1 MVPLQL
7 LVASA
12 LAWTGEPSSKVIE
25 FTMERSC
32 PPCQAMSPIV
42 SKLQRQGLPIEKIDR
57 DHDKE
62 TPARYGV
69 KLYPTFI
76 LVVDGREVERKE
88 GMMSEESLK
97 AMCARIPAPAQDRA
111 PKQRP
116 AAEVV
121 ANGVDLGQPAA
132 LPTSAPVQKE
142 KEPEKPGALARLF
155 GKKKETPPAAPA
167 EVRAQGADAMAMAA
181 SRRPVTPL
189 AATVRLRVVDAKGY
203 DLGTGTII
211 DSRPGQTLILTC
223 GHIFRQWAQ
232 GSQVYVALF
241 DGEQTTEIVG
251 KLEAYELDDKK
262 GLDLGLVSISTDHP
276 LPACRVAASGKGV
289 LVGAPVSSVGC
300 GGGEPPTVQQQKIT
314 AMNRYKTNDLE
325 CSAMPEAG
333 RSGGGLFNRSGRVIG
348 VCMLADPK
356 YREGLYA
363 NLKAIHKFL
372 DGQKL
377 TRVYRDETA
386 TDDEPQLAAAAPSDL
401 EDTSAGTP
409 AADLGEPSSERA
421 RRPAKQSIA
430 MAPSEVNLDPP
441 VVHNVSQDDVVGSEV
456 VIIIRGNGKPGSP
469 SKVVRLHRASRGFW
483 EDLLPELDPRE
494 SLQETTLKRQTRE
507 LAPRTER
514 RQARRPATGDPR
526 TAADRSAAS
535 SDTNEPQP
543 YRRQRS
549 ARSEELT
556 GVMR

>member
-12 LAWTGEPSSKVIE
+12 LAWGGEPNSKVIE
-25 FTMERSC
+25 FTMEQRC
-32 PPCQAMSPIV
+32 RPCQTMSPIV
-42 SKLQRQGLPIEKIDR
+42 SKLQRQGFPIEKVDIDQ
-57 DHDKE
+57 DKK
-62 TPARYGV
+62 TPAQYGV
-69 KLYPTFI
+69 NRFPTFV
-76 LVVDGREVERKE
+76 LVVDGHEVDRKE
-88 GMMSEESLK
+88 GVMSEESLK

-116 AAEVV
+116 TAVAV

-132 LPTSAPVQKE
+132 LPKNAPVQKE

-155 GKKKETPPAAPA
+155 GKKKETPPTAPA
-167 EVRAQGADAMAMAA
+167 EVRAQGADAMAIAA

-189 AATVRLRVVDAKGY
+189 AATVRLRVVDAKGD

-223 GHIFRQWAQ
+223 GHIFRQWAK

-251 KLEAYELDDKK
+251 KLEAYELDEKR

-314 AMNRYKTNDLE
+314 AINRYKTNDLE
-325 CSAMPEAG
+325 CSAMPEPG
-333 RSGGGLFNRSGRVIG
+333 RSGGGLFSRSGQVIG

-377 TRVYRDETA
+377 MRVYRDESA
-386 TDDEPQLAAAAPSDL
+386 AEEEPQLAAAAPSDL
-401 EDTSAGTP
+401 EETPAETP
-409 AADLGEPSSERA
+409 AAESGEPSRERS

-430 MAPSEVNLDPP
+430 MAPSEVNQDLP
-441 VVHNVSQDDVVGSEV
+441 VADNVSEDDVVGSEV

-494 SLQETTLKRQTRE
+494 SLQETTLKSAPRE

-526 TAADRSAAS
+526 MAADRSS
-535 SDTNEPQP
+535 SSETHEPQP

-549 ARSEELT
+549 ARSEELSQAT
-556 GVMR
+556 R